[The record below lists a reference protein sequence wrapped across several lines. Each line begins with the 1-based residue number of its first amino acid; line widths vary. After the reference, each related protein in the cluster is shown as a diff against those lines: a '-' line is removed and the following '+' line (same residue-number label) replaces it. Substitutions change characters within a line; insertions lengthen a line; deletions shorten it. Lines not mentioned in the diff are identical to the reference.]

1 LIFEIIYIDSST
13 SDFVAIWY
21 PGKLNT
27 LTFNGDVGK
36 QVKECLIKLC
46 TASPVGILENTD
58 FNVGLDNLNLE
69 IEILKSRVDSM
80 QSLMNSQGSGTA
92 PKICELSNEIAL
104 LKIDLEEEKFR
115 NVCLEREV
123 KRLQQK
129 VELINS
135 YRNGSASTTNNSELI
150 NIPPTQTNPVKN
162 TDTSTDNLFYT
173 TAEIP
178 TETEPLLGELDK
190 TFDSTNIDNNS
201 SMHASHV
208 CDCKIGSKAL
218 KDIQSDIAILQRQM
232 KSTNTIIDSTNNIIE
247 SMSVILFPSGSESGS
262 VPYDTRLDTLFRE
275 FSVILEEK
283 DKTIKTLQEKLAHVE
298 NERASLNLT
307 SEISGQNTPP
317 NFQFN
322 ECSEQKICQS
332 NRNDNP
338 DLKTQSTDELN
349 KGNNRI
355 LNTLPITSPKDAS
368 LVRKQKVSRAYQNA
382 KGEVNTK
389 LNCNL
394 STRNRKN
401 VDTCHRTRSSTLP
414 LTKSLKDNLHHG
426 TSQNGNIGRNPPSG
440 HTRDK
445 TNQIHNQSHSAKY
458 KTNPFRKSQYRNRPP
473 SCLRRPSKD
482 WLNHLH
488 LVRQITATCSPNTEM
503 PSQPIAFLPLCGA
516 I

>member
-1 LIFEIIYIDSST
+1 MAESHVLSSSPKHTKFISENIDKESVQLLNNQTHLIYDGIRIKWSKDLCCLKKFVHNVVGLNGVWKSPGGRSKQFIDSNLDLT
-13 SDFVAIWY
+13 ITWY
-21 PGKLNT
+21 PGKQNT
-27 LTFNGDVGK
+27 LSFHGK
-36 QVKECLIKLC
+36 EGE
-46 TASPVGILENTD
+46 S
-58 FNVGLDNLNLE
+58 
-69 IEILKSRVDSM
+69 LKRYLVSV
-80 QSLMNSQGSGTA
+80 L
-92 PKICELSNEIAL
+92 
-104 LKIDLEEEKFR
+104 
-115 NVCLEREV
+115 
-123 KRLQQK
+123 
-129 VELINS
+129 
-135 YRNGSASTTNNSELI
+135 
-150 NIPPTQTNPVKN
+150 QTNPVKN

-218 KDIQSDIAILQRQM
+218 KDIQSDIAILQKQM
-232 KSTNTIIDSTNNIIE
+232 KSTSTIIDSTNNIIE

-322 ECSEQKICQS
+322 ECSEQKIYQS
-332 NRNDNP
+332 NRNDNS

-394 STRNRKN
+394 SIRNRKN

-445 TNQIHNQSHSAKY
+445 TNQIYNQSHSAKY
-458 KTNPFRKSQYRNRPP
+458 KTNPFWKSQYRNRPP

-488 LVRQITATCSPNTEM
+488 LVRQITANCSPNTEM